1 MTAPMSMRPRDADT
15 ALHPIHMAA
24 RRMARVRHQ
33 SLHLLVMLA
42 GTIGAAHLAAL
53 VMLLVRP

>member
-1 MTAPMSMRPRDADT
+1 MTAPMSMRPREADT

-33 SLHLLVMLA
+33 SLQLLVMVA
-42 GTIGAAHLAAL
+42 GTIGAAHVVAFML
-53 VMLLVRP
+53 LLVRP